1 MDKEEML
8 RRIQMRINQA
18 RSINNQA
25 ASEEIAK
32 EHQIKK
38 AEVVKDDLFKIPTY
52 LLRRNGPSNAGPTS
66 EDHLYDP
73 DVSNYLRE
81 IRKIPKSVYQDYLD
95 RKRRGEA
102 ASEGYRPRDEII
114 NSYAERLISKQQKR
128 QDRNKRAMNYDIS
141 GKYSVD
147 FINDKN
153 KRFNR
158 KLAREYNSYTEDIR
172 LNMER
177 GGNV

>member
-38 AEVVKDDLFKIPTY
+38 TEIAKEEIFRIPIY
-52 LLRRNGPSNAGPTS
+52 LLRKNSSKDAGPTS
-66 EDHLYDP
+66 EDHIYDQ
-73 DVSNYLRE
+73 DVAYYLRE

-95 RKRRGEA
+95 RKARGET
-102 ASEGYRPRDEII
+102 ASEGFRPREEII
-114 NSYAERLISKQQKR
+114 NDFADRLITKQQKR

>member
-1 MDKEEML
+1 ML
-8 RRIQMRINQA
+8 RKIQMRINQA

-38 AEVVKDDLFKIPTY
+38 SEVDREDIFRIPTY
-52 LLRRNGPSNAGPTS
+52 LLKKNVSKNAGPSS
-66 EDHLYDP
+66 EDHIYDR
-73 DVSNYLRE
+73 DVAYYLRE

-95 RKRRGEA
+95 RKSRGEA
-102 ASEGYRPRDEII
+102 APEGFRPREEII
-114 NSYAERLISKQQKR
+114 NGFADRLITKQQKR